1 VMGEKGVQNG
11 GNLQRNSSLACVRS
25 GIYDSSMTFNQRVPV
40 ERLLGFDFQK
50 GDTLK
55 VVEVENSAFVV
66 QVSRAEVSAPAHG
79 KASEWLK
86 SARGSVKLAPGE
98 TVDDLRM
105 GFYASKYGVTS

>member
-1 VMGEKGVQNG
+1 
-11 GNLQRNSSLACVRS
+11 
-25 GIYDSSMTFNQRVPV
+25 MTFNQRIPV

-50 GDTLK
+50 GDMLK

-66 QVSRAEVSAPAHG
+66 QVSRAEVSAPDYG

-86 SARGSVKLAPGE
+86 SARGSVKLAQGE

>member
-1 VMGEKGVQNG
+1 MIFT
-11 GNLQRNSSLACVRS
+11 QR
-25 GIYDSSMTFNQRVPV
+25 IPV
-40 ERLLGFDFQK
+40 ERLLGYDFQK
-50 GDTLK
+50 GDTLE

-66 QVSRAEVSAPAHG
+66 QVRRAEDSAPVSG

-86 SARGSVKLAPGE
+86 SARGSVKLAPSE